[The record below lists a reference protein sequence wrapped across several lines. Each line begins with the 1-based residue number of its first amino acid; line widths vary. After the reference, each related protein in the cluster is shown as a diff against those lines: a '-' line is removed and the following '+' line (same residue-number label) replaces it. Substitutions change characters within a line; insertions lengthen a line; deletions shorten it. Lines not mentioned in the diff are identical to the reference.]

1 MFNHYDPYENMTP
14 EQKKEHIENVRAAN
28 QKRIQTQIAESHSD
42 KLNTIIELLI
52 EIRDRITPKY
62 TITVTDSSTTP
73 IEPKPDDNE

>member
-1 MFNHYDPYENMTP
+1 MSRIT
-14 EQKKEHIENVRAAN
+14 EHPDTHIKLTDFERP
-28 QKRIQTQIAESHSD
+28 KD
-42 KLNTIIELLI
+42 KLDTIIELLI